1 MLPQLPGIPTKVEQV
16 IPLLVAV
23 GVIGLAQ
30 EPDGTV
36 ALARRQTRYVLD
48 VLRPLP
54 RRPAPAAPRP
64 VQAATRPVVPSHAR

>member
-1 MLPQLPGIPTKVEQV
+1 MAKV
-16 IPLLVAV
+16 IPLLVAI

-30 EPDGTV
+30 EPEGTV

-54 RRPAPAAPRP
+54 GAAPAVAGGAAAHRPRREP
-64 VQAATRPVVPSHAR
+64 GGDEHAR